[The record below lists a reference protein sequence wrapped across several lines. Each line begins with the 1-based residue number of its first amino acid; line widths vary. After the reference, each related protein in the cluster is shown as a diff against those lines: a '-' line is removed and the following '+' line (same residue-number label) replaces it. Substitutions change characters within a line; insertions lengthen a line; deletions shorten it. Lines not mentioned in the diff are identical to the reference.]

1 MIWLSLL
8 KTIAVLLGV
17 IGLIFLLAYLARRL
31 GLSRYNRGHGGA
43 GLEVIGTR
51 TLGPRRQVVVLKVG
65 QAILLIGATD
75 RSLTPLMEIRD
86 ADEQE
91 EILSSFEKPSPL
103 SFKGILAKLETSH
116 KS

>member
-1 MIWLSLL
+1 MIWLSIL

-17 IGLIFLLAYLARRL
+17 LGLIFLLAYLARRL
-31 GLSRYNRGHGGA
+31 GLSRFHSGHGGT
-43 GLEVIGTR
+43 GLEVIGIR
-51 TLGPRRQVVVLKVG
+51 TLGPRRQVFVLKVG
-65 QAILLIGATD
+65 QAILLVGATD

-91 EILSSFEKPSPL
+91 EILRGFEKSSPL
-103 SFKGILAKLETSH
+103 SFRGILAKLETSH